1 MKSFRLSFLSAMWHI
16 SMRKNKIRI
25 PIRGENIYFSP
36 NDSAEI
42 IKQKKYKIVPYN
54 STTLPINLSVLIG
67 YLLRLQYLLIH
78 QYLVHPELILHL
90 NFLQIQSI

>member
-1 MKSFRLSFLSAMWHI
+1 MGKLYFFSHFTKDFNVSYSLSLKYLGMKSLRLSFLSAMWHI

-42 IKQKKYKIVPYN
+42 IKQKK
-54 STTLPINLSVLIG
+54 
-67 YLLRLQYLLIH
+67 
-78 QYLVHPELILHL
+78 
-90 NFLQIQSI
+90 

>member
-1 MKSFRLSFLSAMWHI
+1 MKSLRLSFLSAMWHI

-54 STTLPINLSVLIG
+54 NTILPIF
-67 YLLRLQYLLIH
+67 LRLLIIWVIFI
-78 QYLVHPELILHL
+78 Y
-90 NFLQIQSI
+90 